1 MALTKIPGHLLDKSA
16 HIDFADNEQL
26 RIGNDQDLLI
36 HHDGTNNLIQGSAN
50 KVLYIQG
57 RAGVN

>member
-26 RIGNDQDLLI
+26 RFGDASDLQI
-36 HHDGTNNLIQGSAN
+36 YHNAN
-50 KVLYIQG
+50 TSFINSK
-57 RAGVN
+57 